1 VSAVVAPVALFD
13 CRLALEDQAVL
24 QPVLASGQLA
34 AGPNVAGLEQDLA
47 AYLGGGRVV
56 VLGDMTH
63 ALTLALQ
70 LAGVGPGAEVLTLAY
85 NCLSSNTAIT
95 QAGAVPVWVDI
106 DSALASMSV
115 ADCEAALTPRTRA
128 LIVYHVAGYPAPLEA
143 LRAFCDQHHLV
154 LIEDANNALGA
165 RWNGRPVG
173 LVGDFA
179 VFSFYANRQVNGIEG
194 AALVCPDEA
203 TAREALRLR
212 RFGID
217 IATFRDPLGE
227 INPASDVPRIG
238 MSSPLNHV
246 NATLARHRL
255 RSLDERLARNRRHVT
270 WLVEALAG
278 VEGIGPIGWPEQAD
292 PAFWVWL
299 VRCEQ
304 RDRMLTELKQQ
315 GIQCAKLHQPN
326 DVYTGFGSQRRR
338 LEQTGHFMASILA
351 LPCGW
356 WLTEQDL
363 AQVVNGVRRCAE
375 SR

>member
-1 VSAVVAPVALFD
+1 MDCTPVALFD
-13 CRLALEDQAVL
+13 CRLGPEAQAVL

-56 VLGDMTH
+56 ALGDMTH

-70 LAGVGPGAEVLTLAY
+70 LAGIGPGDEVLTLAY
-85 NCLSSNTAIT
+85 NCLSSNTAIA
-95 QAGAVPVWVDI
+95 QVGAVPVWVDI
-106 DSALASMSV
+106 DPALACLSV
-115 ADCEAALTPRTRA
+115 ADCEAARTPRTRA
-128 LIVYHVAGYPAPLEA
+128 VIVYHVAGYPAPLEA

-203 TAREALRLR
+203 TAREAWRLR

-217 IATFRDPLGE
+217 MTTFRDPLGE

-238 MSSPLNHV
+238 MSSPLSHV
-246 NATLARHRL
+246 NATLARHQL
-255 RSLDERLARNRRHVT
+255 RTLDERLARNRRHVA
-270 WLVEALAG
+270 WLGQALAG
-278 VEGIGPIGWPEQAD
+278 VEGIDPIGWPEQAD

-304 RDRMLTELKQQ
+304 RDRVLAGLKRQ

-326 DVYTGFGSQRRR
+326 DVYTGFGSPRRP
-338 LEQTGHFMASILA
+338 LVQTDRFMAGILA

-363 AQVVNGVRRCAE
+363 ASVADGVRRCAD

>member
-1 VSAVVAPVALFD
+1 MDCAPVALFD
-13 CRLALEDQAVL
+13 CRLGLEAQAVL

-47 AYLGGGRVV
+47 AYLGGSRVV
-56 VLGDMTH
+56 ALGDMTH
-63 ALTLALQ
+63 ALMLALQ
-70 LAGVGPGAEVLTLAY
+70 LAGIGPGDEVLTLAY
-85 NCLSSNTAIT
+85 NCLSSNTAIV
-95 QAGAVPVWVDI
+95 QVGAVPVWVDI
-106 DSALASMSV
+106 DPALACLSV
-115 ADCEAALTPRTRA
+115 ADCEAARTPHTRA
-128 LIVYHVAGYPAPLEA
+128 VIVYHVAGYPAPLEA

-217 IATFRDPLGE
+217 MTTFRDPLGE

-238 MSSPLNHV
+238 MSSPLSHV
-246 NATLARHRL
+246 NATLARHQL
-255 RSLDERLARNRRHVT
+255 RTLDERLARNRRHVA
-270 WLVEALAG
+270 WLGQALAG
-278 VEGIGPIGWPEQAD
+278 VEGIDPIGWPEQAD

-304 RDRMLTELKQQ
+304 RDRVLAGLKRQ

-326 DVYTGFGSQRRR
+326 DVYTGFGSPRRP
-338 LEQTGHFMASILA
+338 LAQTDRFMAGILA

-363 AQVVNGVRRCAE
+363 ASVADGVRRCAD

>member
-1 VSAVVAPVALFD
+1 MGSPPVALFD
-13 CRLALEDQAVL
+13 CRLGPEAQAVL
-24 QPVLASGQLA
+24 QPVLAGGQLA

-56 VLGDMTH
+56 ALGDMTH

-70 LAGVGPGAEVLTLAY
+70 LAGIGPGDEVLTLAY
-85 NCLSSNTAIT
+85 NCLSSNTAIA
-95 QAGAVPVWVDI
+95 QVGAVPVWVDI
-106 DSALASMSV
+106 DPALACLSV
-115 ADCEAALTPRTRA
+115 ADCEAARTPRTRA
-128 LIVYHVAGYPAPLEA
+128 LVVYHVAGYPAPLEA

-217 IATFRDPLGE
+217 MTTFRDPLGE

-238 MSSPLNHV
+238 MSSPLSHV
-246 NATLARHRL
+246 NATLARHQL
-255 RSLDERLARNRRHVT
+255 RTLDERLARNRRHVA
-270 WLVEALAG
+270 WLGQALAG
-278 VEGIGPIGWPEQAD
+278 VEGIDPIGWPEQAD

-299 VRCEQ
+299 VRCAQ
-304 RDRMLTELKQQ
+304 RDRVLAELKQQ

-326 DVYTGFGSQRRR
+326 DVYTGFGSPRRP
-338 LEQTGHFMASILA
+338 LAQTDRFMAGILA

-356 WLTEQDL
+356 WLTEAALVSVAD
-363 AQVVNGVRRCAE
+363 GVRRCAG
-375 SR
+375 RR

>member
-1 VSAVVAPVALFD
+1 MGSPPVALFD
-13 CRLALEDQAVL
+13 CRLGPEAQAVL
-24 QPVLASGQLA
+24 QPVLAGGQLA

-56 VLGDMTH
+56 ALGDMTH

-70 LAGVGPGAEVLTLAY
+70 LAGIGPGDEVLTLAY
-85 NCLSSNTAIT
+85 NCLSSNTAIA
-95 QAGAVPVWVDI
+95 QVGAVPVWVDI
-106 DSALASMSV
+106 DPALACLSV
-115 ADCEAALTPRTRA
+115 ADCEAARTPRTRA
-128 LIVYHVAGYPAPLEA
+128 LVVYHVAGYPAPLEA
-143 LRAFCDQHHLV
+143 LRAFCDQQHLV

-217 IATFRDPLGE
+217 MTTFRDPLGE

-238 MSSPLNHV
+238 MSSPLSHV
-246 NATLARHRL
+246 NATLARHQL
-255 RSLDERLARNRRHVT
+255 RTLDERLARNRRHVA
-270 WLVEALAG
+270 WLGQALAG
-278 VEGIGPIGWPEQAD
+278 VEGIDPIGWPEQAD

-299 VRCEQ
+299 VRCAQ
-304 RDRMLTELKQQ
+304 RDRVLAELKQQ

-326 DVYTGFGSQRRR
+326 DVYTGFGSPRRP
-338 LEQTGHFMASILA
+338 LAQTDRFMAGILA

-356 WLTEQDL
+356 WLTEAALVSVAD
-363 AQVVNGVRRCAE
+363 GVRRCAG
-375 SR
+375 RR